1 MKKPLFTGVCTALV
15 TPFLNDTVNYP
26 MLEQLIH
33 RQITARIPAIILCGT
48 TGEASTLSDD
58 EKITI
63 FQKGVSYAG
72 KQCCILAGTG
82 SNDTRHAM
90 ELSIAAEESGADGL
104 LVVSP
109 YYNKATPE
117 GLIQHYSAIADAV
130 TIPMILYNIPS
141 RTGIDIPIDV
151 YSELSHHPNI
161 IGVKEANPDLSR
173 ILSIRSRCPDD
184 FYIWSGNDDLT
195 VPVMALGGKGV
206 ISVASNLYPETVN
219 AMTSAALNG
228 NFTAASKLQIELEPL
243 IRCLFRE
250 VNPIPVKEAMKLIGY
265 NCGECRMPLTRASK
279 STRDALQYLLTKN

>member
-15 TPFLNDTVNYP
+15 TPFTNGAVNYP

-33 RQITARIPAIILCGT
+33 RQIAAGIPAIVLCGT
-48 TGEASTLSDD
+48 TGEASTLSDE

-63 FQKGVSYAG
+63 IQKGVTNAD
-72 KQCCILAGTG
+72 KKCCILAGTG
-82 SNDTRHAM
+82 SNDTRHAID
-90 ELSIAAEESGADGL
+90 LSIAAEESGADGL
-104 LVVSP
+104 LIVSP
-109 YYNKATPE
+109 YYNKATPD

-130 TIPMILYNIPS
+130 DIPIIIYNIPS

-151 YSELSHHPNI
+151 YSELSQHPNI

-173 ILSIRSRCPDD
+173 ILSIRTRCPDD

-195 VPVMALGGKGV
+195 VPIMSLGGKGV
-206 ISVASNLYPETVN
+206 ISVASNISPELVN
-219 AMTSAALNG
+219 AMSLAALNG
-228 NFTAASKLQIELEPL
+228 DFSAASALQIKLEPL

-265 NCGECRMPLTRASK
+265 DCGECRLPLTRASK
-279 STRDALQYLLTKN
+279 TTWDALQYLLTKN